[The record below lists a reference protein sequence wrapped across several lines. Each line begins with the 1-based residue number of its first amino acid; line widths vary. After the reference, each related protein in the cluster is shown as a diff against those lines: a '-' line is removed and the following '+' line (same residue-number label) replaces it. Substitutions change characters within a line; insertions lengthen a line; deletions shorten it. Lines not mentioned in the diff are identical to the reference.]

1 MFVDSSPGDMNHR
14 HWHEPT
20 SLAAVVDRGIRVME
34 ASPHKI
40 SWFHCPVPKSVVE
53 RPEVGL
59 DGYLAPLRDLL
70 PYLEKNE
77 TELYLGVVH
86 ENKPELT
93 QQMIEAARKVV
104 PTFGIATECG
114 GGRMEW
120 KDFESA
126 LKISKD
132 NSEAFA

>member
-1 MFVDSSPGDMNHR
+1 MVIDFSPGDMNHC

-59 DGYLAPLRDLL
+59 DSYLAPLRDFL
-70 PYLEKNE
+70 PYLEKSG

-93 QQMIEAARKVV
+93 RLMIEAARKFV

-120 KDFESA
+120 EDFEST
-126 LKISKD
+126 LKIARD
-132 NSEAFA
+132 NSETFE